1 MNALLAFLP
10 VAVLVIVTPG
20 PDTAI
25 TIRGTLL
32 GGRRAGVLT
41 ALGAISGQMVWTLA
55 ASAGVTAILLAS
67 EPAFLVVKFAGAAY
81 LVYLGLHALWA
92 AWRGGSVEVAA
103 DGPRLDAR
111 TAYRQGVISDLGNP
125 KIAAFF
131 TSLLPQF
138 STAFL
143 GMLALG
149 VVFAVLTFAWL
160 VLYASVVAK
169 AGDVLR
175 RPRIRRSIE
184 AVTGTVLVALGVR
197 LATEQR

>member
-32 GGRRAGVLT
+32 GGRRGGVLT

-81 LVYLGLHALWA
+81 LVYLGVHALWT
-92 AWRGGSVEVAA
+92 AWRGGSVEVATGA
-103 DGPRLDAR
+103 RLDAR
-111 TAYRQGVISDLGNP
+111 TAYRQGLMSDLGNP

-160 VLYASVVAK
+160 VLYATVVAR

-184 AVTGTVLVALGVR
+184 AVTGTVLIALGVR
-197 LATEQR
+197 LASESR

>member
-32 GGRRAGVLT
+32 GGRRGGVLT

-67 EPAFLVVKFAGAAY
+67 EPAFLVVKFVGAAY
-81 LVYLGLHALWA
+81 LVYLGLHALWT
-92 AWRGGSVEVAA
+92 AWRGEEVSVAA
-103 DGPRLDAR
+103 GARLDAR
-111 TAYRQGVISDLGNP
+111 TAYRQGLMSDLGNP

-160 VLYASVVAK
+160 VLYATVVSK
-169 AGDVLR
+169 AGDALR